1 MYQGL
6 PEYGDGSRKGTHLGL
21 FLVVM
26 MQGYV
31 RMMVQ
36 ILQLLLGTPAKLSM
50 LFQVLHEVEV
60 TLGLVLTGD

>member
-1 MYQGL
+1 MCTRAYLNMGMVQGKEL
-6 PEYGDGSRKGTHLGL
+6 I

-31 RMMVQ
+31 RLMVQ